1 MRNVLHAREARPA
14 SAAWNVAKTL
24 LQTVV
29 FWGFFLVLLP
39 AAVYYV
45 ETVLGGDIFRFAG
58 EATRTL
64 GILLFV
70 IAGTIGLWSGFL
82 MAVHGRGTPLPL
94 DHARRLV
101 VIGPYRY
108 VRNPMAITGISQGIG
123 VGLMLGSPAVVA
135 YALAGAPFW
144 NWLVRPWEE
153 KNLEQHFGAEFCA
166 YRAAVRCWLP
176 RLSPYSIND

>member
-1 MRNVLHAREARPA
+1 MKHRLRDREARPA
-14 SAAWNVAKTL
+14 YAAWNVAKTL
-24 LQTVV
+24 LQTVL

-39 AAVYYV
+39 AVVFYAESLLVGDA
-45 ETVLGGDIFRFAG
+45 LRFGGPG
-58 EATRTL
+58 TRTL
-64 GILLFV
+64 GTLLFV
-70 IAGTIGLWSGFL
+70 TAGTIGLWSGFL
-82 MAVHGRGTPLPL
+82 MAVHGHGTPLPL
-94 DHARRLV
+94 DCPSRLV
-101 VIGPYRY
+101 VVGPYRF

-153 KNLEQHFGAEFCA
+153 QGMEERFGDEFRA

-176 RLSPYSIND
+176 RLSPYSIDD